1 MAFKIKNNTLTLPT
15 GLQITFQRTL
25 RIPDDGKTHAL
36 PPGFGNFPIRNVH
49 DYASTVPKHWLEH
62 GGVFLPMYQR
72 EAMWMSLS
80 GWPPHAVKV
89 GVGKV
94 CALTGE
100 PWSEDLHKTSGL
112 FSKHQD
118 YLVTPPQPWL
128 DGICVGE
135 GRIKQFVAMPLGQG
149 YTVEGQVTG
158 EETHGGLQL
167 KVVPPKLGRF
177 PKPKVVRSRASKGSF
192 GAGGPPMPCAAP
204 MESACL
210 AMDEESGGEMG
221 LAAGG
226 SMKQKIHPDPY
237 GLETWDN
244 ARATRCFVHIVDSLL
259 WRQITGE
266 EAPSTPITAKQYAS
280 AGLPWYD
287 LYDEGMPTLDGTD
300 ALKGVKSVKE
310 IDATKS
316 TKPLQDDGSIG
327 PVPTKTL
334 WQKLH
339 GAVSDGSW

>member
-1 MAFKIKNNTLTLPT
+1 MTFRIQNNTLTLPT

-25 RIPDDGKTHAL
+25 RIPDDGRTHAL
-36 PPGFGNFPIRNVH
+36 PPGFGAFPLRDVR
-49 DYASTVPKHWLEH
+49 DYADRVPARWLEH
-62 GGVFLPMYQR
+62 GGVFLPMFQR

-135 GRIKQFVAMPLGQG
+135 GRIRQFVAMPLGQG
-149 YTVEGQVTG
+149 YTIEGQVTG

-167 KVVPPKLGRF
+167 KVLPPKPGRF
-177 PKPKVVRSRASKGSF
+177 PKPRPQARRRSAAF
-192 GAGGPPMPCAAP
+192 GGAPAPCAAP
-204 MESACL
+204 MAQACESA
-210 AMDEESGGEMG
+210 EMG

-226 SMKQKIHPDPY
+226 SMTQKIHPDPY
-237 GLETWDN
+237 GLDTWDR
-244 ARATRCFVHIVDSLL
+244 ARASRCFVHIVDSRM

-266 EAPSTPITAKQYAS
+266 QAPNTPITAREYAS
-280 AGLPWYD
+280 AGLPWFH
-287 LYDEGMPTLDGTD
+287 LYDEGAPTLDGTST
-300 ALKGVKSVKE
+300 LKGVKTVKE
-310 IDATKS
+310 IDGTKS
-316 TKPLQDDGSIG
+316 TKPLQDDAPIG

-339 GAVSDGSW
+339 GVVSDGTW

>member
-1 MAFKIKNNTLTLPT
+1 MKIQHDTLVLSS
-15 GLQITFQRTL
+15 GLSITFQRTL
-25 RIPDDGKTHAL
+25 RIPDDGRTHAL
-36 PPGFGNFPIRNVH
+36 PPGFGNFPIRDVRA
-49 DYASTVPKHWLEH
+49 YADTVPKHWLEH

-112 FSKHQD
+112 FSPKHQD

-135 GRIKQFVAMPLGQG
+135 GRIRQFVAMPLGSG
-149 YTVEGQVTG
+149 TTVEGQVTG

-167 KVVPPKLGRF
+167 KVFPPNPGRFERPKLARR
-177 PKPKVVRSRASKGSF
+177 RSAAGF
-192 GAGGPPMPCAAP
+192 GGAMPCAAP

-210 AMDEESGGEMG
+210 DMEESGEMG

-226 SMKQKIHPDPY
+226 SMKQKIYPDPH
-237 GLETWDN
+237 GLETWD
-244 ARATRCFVHIVDSLL
+244 ATKAERCFVHIVDSRM
-259 WRQITGE
+259 WKRITGE
-266 EAPSTPITAKQYAS
+266 DCPPTPVGMSQYVS

-300 ALKGVKSVKE
+300 TLKNVK
-310 IDATKS
+310 
-316 TKPLQDDGSIG
+316 
-327 PVPTKTL
+327 PVQSL
-334 WQKLH
+334 WDKLT
-339 GAVSDGSW
+339 GKVADGSW